1 MCHILSLFGSCCFTY
16 CLECTQRCRLPAA
29 WGTFIGGGKVLR
41 SFTVLA
47 LAHSQLTDMKWN
59 MPSGRGLFIGF
70 LILIHTFHSFDSDR
84 LKLGVPTNEVRKRW
98 SNDVSTYPKRTATKS
113 SLAVSSF
120 KAAFS
125 SQPWSVVS
133 QISGEKCLQEQQRQ
147 THANTKCY
155 KIR

>member
-1 MCHILSLFGSCCFTY
+1 M
-16 CLECTQRCRLPAA
+16 
-29 WGTFIGGGKVLR
+29 LR

-98 SNDVSTYPKRTATKS
+98 SNDVSTYPKRQGNEVIS
-113 SLAVSSF
+113 CGFIMVF

-147 THANTKCY
+147 THTNTSATKY
-155 KIR
+155 DKIR